1 MGSDEGDEDDGDEA
15 DEADGDGDDIAE
27 DKSDRELGIAM
38 ATGCHLS
45 DHGDNSNT
53 PGCSHD
59 NSVAH
64 SDRVVICTSENDT
77 ATAHRH
83 NDKDGDTV
91 DSATE
96 SPSSDTVATYNDN
109 EPTSD
114 GMTTILSKN
123 PSGNIDADTSSDDDN
138 DDAPALVSIGAL
150 NKSTQPFRDT
160 THVDSQR
167 DTSDDDR
174 RFEDESKPLGMD
186 PRLVK
191 KKMRS
196 QMQRK
201 NARLLARRTRKHG
214 EAALATKLRRENTD
228 DIKQSLGPIWY

>member
-1 MGSDEGDEDDGDEA
+1 MGSDESDEDDG

-27 DKSDRELGIAM
+27 DKSDRELDIAM

-96 SPSSDTVATYNDN
+96 LPSSDTVATYN

-191 KKMRS
+191 KMRS